1 MKKIKFWSMIMLM
14 SVALPTMVACGSDD
28 EEEKE
33 QEPEE
38 DMIDTTPISIFSDGT
53 KSIAGADSIVSSNRF
68 VVYTKGNEIHGY
80 HVGETEVLVNNKKT
94 IQVTVLPK
102 YSLYDD
108 PICKWG
114 CDMNYVKNNQKQGTL
129 SSKSTTEMLVYEN
142 AGAAS
147 MLMYTF
153 KNNKL
158 SSVGAVV
165 STNHTSTYASY
176 LAERYLMVP
185 YYEGK
190 DTYFVG
196 IDALEVESANTA
208 VIMQVY
214 NIDYLITLYTPA
226 SKLSTRSPQI
236 FDWAEEAKTIIENLS
251 L

>member
-1 MKKIKFWSMIMLM
+1 MLM

-53 KSIAGADSIVSSNRF
+53 KSIAGADSIVSSNTF
-68 VVYTKGNEIHGY
+68 VVYTKGNEIFGY
-80 HVGETEVLVNNKKT
+80 HIGEAELLVNNKKT
-94 IQVTVLPK
+94 IQVKVLPK

-108 PICKWG
+108 PVCKWG
-114 CDMNYVKNNQKQGTL
+114 CDIDYVKSNQKQGIL
-129 SSKSTTEMLVYEN
+129 SSKSTTESLIYEN

-147 MLMYTF
+147 ALMYIF

-165 STNHTSTYASY
+165 STNHTSAYADY

-185 YYEGK
+185 FYEGK

-196 IDALEVESANTA
+196 IDALKVESANTA
-208 VIMQVY
+208 VIMKVY
-214 NIDYLITLYTPA
+214 NIEYLITMYMPA
-226 SKLSTRSPQI
+226 NELSTRSPQI
-236 FDWAEEAKTIIENLS
+236 IDWAEEVKTIIENLS